1 MSRISLWCFTAHSG
15 TLHTR
20 GLGQRMTTAN
30 EKNRVVLNMVN
41 GISGGIYRRRLL
53 KTAAVAAGG
62 ALAAPRLSLAANAK
76 TLRFI
81 PQANLANLDPI
92 WTTQYVVRNGALL
105 IWDML
110 YGVDD
115 KLEPQPQMCEGH
127 EASTDFKTW
136 TFKLRPGLKFHDGEP
151 VRAKDVVASINRWM
165 ARDATMGGPIK
176 KRTDALEA
184 VDDRTF
190 RFRLSQPYPKMLFA
204 LGKSSTPSLFIMPE
218 RIAATD
224 PFKQISDYVG
234 SGPMRFKKDEWV
246 PGAKAI
252 FEKFEGYAPRAE
264 KANWLSGGKRVNFD
278 RIEWQIVPDVATAA
292 AALQNGEVDWWETP
306 SPDLIP
312 LLKRNANVAVDIA
325 DPLGNVGSFRI
336 NHLHPP
342 FNDVRA
348 RRAVQIA
355 LSQEDYMGAVVGD
368 DQTLWKTLPGFFTP
382 DTPLYTENGGEP
394 LKGKRDY
401 EQAKKLL
408 ADAGYKN
415 EPIVLLVATDV
426 PITKSQGD
434 VTADLLKRI
443 GMNVDY
449 QALDWGTVGQR
460 RAKKDPP
467 SQGGWNIFHTWHAG
481 ADCVNPAP
489 YIALDCSGD
498 TAWFGWPKSELV
510 QEKIGAWYAAP
521 DLAAEKAAIA
531 ELNKAAMDHVVY
543 VPTGFF
549 KGYQAWRKNVSG
561 VVKAPFPVFWDVTK
575 A

>member
-1 MSRISLWCFTAHSG
+1 MK
-15 TLHTR
+15 HTMDRR
-20 GLGQRMTTAN
+20 GF
-30 EKNRVVLNMVN
+30 
-41 GISGGIYRRRLL
+41 L
-53 KTAAVAAGG
+53 KTAAIAATG
-62 ALAAPRLSLAANAK
+62 ALAAPRLSLAAQSK
-76 TLRFI
+76 TLRFV

-92 WTTQYVVRNGALL
+92 WTTQYVVRNGSLL

-115 KLEPQPQMCEGH
+115 TLEPQPQMVEAH
-127 EASTDFKTW
+127 EASPDFKTW
-136 TFKLRPGLKFHDGEP
+136 TFRLRPGLKFHDNEP
-151 VRAKDVVASINRWM
+151 VLAKDVVASIKRWM
-165 ARDATMGGPIK
+165 VRDATMGQVIK
-176 KRTDALEA
+176 KRLDALEA
-184 VDDRTF
+184 VDDHTF
-190 RFRLSQPYPKMLFA
+190 RFRLNQPYAKMLFA

-224 PFKQISDYVG
+224 PFKQITEFVG
-234 SGPMRFKKDEWV
+234 SGPMRFRRDEWV
-246 PGAKAI
+246 PGAKAV
-252 FEKFEGYAPRAE
+252 FERFDGYTPRAE
-264 KANWLSGGKRVNFD
+264 KANWLSGGKRMHFD
-278 RIEWQIVPDVATAA
+278 RIEWQIIPDGATAA
-292 AALQNGEVDWWETP
+292 AALQNGEVDWCETP
-306 SPDLIP
+306 LPDLVP
-312 LLKRNANVAVDIA
+312 MLRRNSGIAVDIA
-325 DPLGNVGSFRI
+325 DPLGNIGSFRI

-368 DQTLWKTLPGFFTP
+368 DQSLWKTLPGFFTP
-382 DTPLYTENGGEP
+382 GTPLYTENGGEP
-394 LKGKRDY
+394 LTGKRDY
-401 EQAKKLL
+401 ALAKKLL
-408 ADAGYKN
+408 AEAGYKN

-426 PITKSQGD
+426 AITKAQGD

-443 GMNVDY
+443 GMNVQY

-467 SQGGWNIFHTWHAG
+467 SDGGWHIFHTWHAG

-498 TAWFGWPKSELV
+498 TAWFGWPKSEVV
-510 QEKIGAWYAAP
+510 QEKIAAWYAAP
-521 DLAAEKAAIA
+521 DLAGEKTAIA
-531 ELNKAAMDHVVY
+531 ELNKAAMEHVVY